1 MERAHKRTDARN
13 IESTLLNKIA
23 VKGSKQVADAI
34 GIDRSQITRWKKD
47 FIPKIS
53 MLLAV
58 LEWGVVDDDMARLA
72 RQVAKILKKRK
83 KPQLRE
89 QLRLLK
95 SQLIFNWINQQ
106 G

>member
-1 MERAHKRTDARN
+1 MERAHKRTDARK

-23 VKGSKQVADAI
+23 LKGSKEIAQAL
-34 GIDRSQITRWKKD
+34 GIDRCQITRWKKD

-72 RQVAKILKKRK
+72 KQVANILKSEKAPAARTA
-83 KPQLRE
+83 E
-89 QLRLLK
+89 A
-95 SQLIFNWINQQ
+95 SQMTIDF
-106 G
+106 

>member
-1 MERAHKRTDARN
+1 MERTHKRTDARS

-23 VKGSKQVADAI
+23 VKGSKEIADAI
-34 GIDRSQITRWKKD
+34 GIDRSQITRWKRD

-72 RQVAKILKKRK
+72 KQVAKILKSEKAPTARTV
-83 KPQLRE
+83 E
-89 QLRLLK
+89 A
-95 SQLIFNWINQQ
+95 SQITIEF
-106 G
+106 